1 MDSKV
6 SRYCTYVIEAGWVGA
21 VVVTALYFN
30 VYSSRIF
37 EPDKITLLRSI
48 ALMVL
53 IAWVIKVFDRKDY
66 LQWGSGLKRVLRY
79 PLIFPVLLFIL
90 SYTISTLFSIVPITS
105 LVGSY
110 QRLQGT
116 YTAFSYLIIFFSIV
130 YNLKEKENASR
141 LMTVM
146 VSVSLPIAM
155 YGLLQRYKI
164 DPIPW
169 GGDVSA
175 RIASTMGNSIF
186 VAAYLIM
193 VFPLTLIRIIRS
205 MQELNSEQV
214 STMPVFLRATLYIFI
229 LILQIVALY
238 FSGSRGPALGW
249 LTSILFFILIYSWW
263 IKKRLLGLCVICF
276 SLLVGIFL
284 LVFNLPQS
292 PLEALKSNP
301 AVGRFGQLLD
311 PQSNNAKVRTYIW
324 QGASKLVGIHPP
336 LEFPDGRVDQFNF
349 LRPIIGYGPESMYVA
364 YNRFYP
370 PELTQVEKRNA
381 SPDRSHNETWDSL
394 VITGIIGFIVYI
406 FLFLQVFKIGFE
418 YLGLLETKADKKW
431 FYLLEIGLGILFTIG
446 FILWRG
452 VEYLGVA
459 FPLGMVT
466 GLFLL
471 LAQKIIIQTTVED
484 AKSVNSE
491 KTLMLI
497 AIMAVF
503 IAHLIEIN
511 FGIAIAVTRTYF
523 WVLCGIMVVLVM
535 EGKIDQIEKPKEP
548 ATAGLPSERKRKKRQ
563 EYVLM
568 KTHTT
573 GEVQL
578 SQYIGL
584 GGVIGLILIVL
595 GYNFLSASQLGSSP
609 TQIIWTSLTKLKADS
624 STSSYGI
631 LLLTLMSAII
641 PTVLFTSEQEQVR
654 NRLDFFRACVY
665 VFGSGIFIAGLYWFI
680 HATALSSLV
689 ATQVNTV
696 GEILL
701 RVKQYE
707 NLLSIFYVALFMLL
721 LLLAGGIFL
730 SAARAVHLNSANAAG
745 WISFIIGALMWI
757 LIVGKS
763 NLQVI
768 KADIAF
774 KMAESFAKQETWPVS
789 IEIYK
794 HAIELAPREDYYYLF
809 LGRGYLEQGKTLEDA
824 GERDQFFTQAE
835 ADLMMAQKL
844 NPLNT
849 DHTANLA
856 RLYSLWSLYSSDEQ
870 SKQER
875 FQKSNSYFEK
885 AVSLSPNN
893 ARIWDEWAVLQ
904 MGDDRYYS
912 EALPLLLRAYELD
925 PLYDWTAYLLGEY
938 YAKEAQM
945 KEGQEK
951 NDAVQKALANYQKA
965 ASLTNDVFLKV
976 NYLLNLAQFSIKE
989 NQIAPAI
996 SALEEVL
1003 SYVPNGSESWKYENL
1018 LAQLYREVGKVD
1030 LALLHAQRALSLSP
1044 DDQRQKI
1051 EDFIKS
1057 LEQ

>member
-1 MDSKV
+1 MDSKL

-21 VVVTALYFN
+21 VIVTALYFN

-48 ALMVL
+48 ALLIL
-53 IAWVIKVFDRKDY
+53 IAWVVKVVDRKEY
-66 LQWGSGLKRVLRY
+66 LQWGNDIKRVLRY
-79 PLIFPVLLFIL
+79 PLILPVLLFVF
-90 SYTISTLFSIVPITS
+90 SYSISTIFSIVPVTS
-105 LVGSY
+105 FVGSY

-116 YTAFSYLIIFFSIV
+116 YTAFSYLIIFFSII
-130 YNLKEKENASR
+130 YNLKDKENASR
-141 LMTVM
+141 LITVM
-146 VSVSLPIAM
+146 ISVSLPIAM

-175 RIASTMGNSIF
+175 RIASSMGNSIF

-205 MQELNSEQV
+205 MQELNSEQG
-214 STMPVFLRATLYIFI
+214 STLPVFLRATLYIFI

-249 LTSILFFILIYSWW
+249 LNSILFFVLIYSWW
-263 IKKRLLGLCVICF
+263 RRKRLVGLCVICLT
-276 SLLVGIFL
+276 LLFGIFL

-324 QGASKLVGIHPP
+324 QGASKLVGSHPP
-336 LEFPDGRVDQFNF
+336 LEFPDGKTDRFNF

-406 FLFLQVFKIGFE
+406 FLFLQIFKIGFE
-418 YLGLLETKADKKW
+418 YVGLLETKTDKQW
-431 FYLLEIGLGILFTIG
+431 FYVLEIGLGILFTIG

-452 VEYLGVA
+452 VEYLGIA

-466 GLFLL
+466 GLFIL
-471 LAQKIIIQTTVED
+471 LAQKIIFQSTVKD
-484 AKSVNSE
+484 AKIAHSE
-491 KTLMLI
+491 KSLTII

-523 WVLCGIMVVLVM
+523 WVLCGILVVLVM
-535 EGKIDQIEKPKEP
+535 ESKIEQIEKLKEP
-548 ATAGLPSERKRKKRQ
+548 ATAVLSSERKRKKRQ
-563 EYVLM
+563 DFGIM
-568 KTHTT
+568 KTHTM
-573 GEVQL
+573 GEIQF

-584 GGVIGLILIVL
+584 SGVIGLILIVL

-609 TQIIWTSLTKLKADS
+609 IQIIWASLTKLKADS
-624 STSSYGI
+624 TTSSYGI
-631 LLLTLMSAII
+631 LLLALMSAII
-641 PTVLFTSEQEQVR
+641 PTILFTSEQEQVR

-665 VFGSGIFIAGLYWFI
+665 VSGSGILIAGLYWFI

-707 NLLSIFYVALFMLL
+707 NLLSIFYAALFLLL

-730 SAARAVHLNSANAAG
+730 SVDRAAHLPSAKASG
-745 WISFIIGALMWI
+745 WISLIIGGLIWI
-757 LIVGKS
+757 LIIGKS
-763 NLQVI
+763 NMQVI

-809 LGRGYLEQGKTLEDA
+809 LGRAYLEQGKTLGDA

-835 ADLMMAQKL
+835 ADLLMAQKL

-856 RLYSLWSLYSSDEQ
+856 RLYSLWSLYSSDEK

-893 ARIWDEWAVLQ
+893 ARLWDEWAVLQ
-904 MGDDRYYS
+904 MGDDRHYS
-912 EALPLLLRAYELD
+912 EAMPLLLRAYELD
-925 PLYDWTAYLLGEY
+925 PSYDWTVYLLGEY

-951 NDAVQKALANYQKA
+951 NDAVQKALSNYLKA
-965 ASLTNDVFLKV
+965 ASLTNDVSLKV

-989 NQIAPAI
+989 NQIVPAI

-1018 LAQLYREVGKVD
+1018 LAQLYREMGKLD
-1030 LALLHAQRALSLSP
+1030 LALLHAQRALTLSP

-1051 EDFIKS
+1051 EEFIKN